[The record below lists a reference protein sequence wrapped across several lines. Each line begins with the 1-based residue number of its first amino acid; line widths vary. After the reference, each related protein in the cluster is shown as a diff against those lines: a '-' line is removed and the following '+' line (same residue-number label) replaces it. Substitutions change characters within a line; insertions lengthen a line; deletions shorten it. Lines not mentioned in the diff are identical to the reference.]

1 MAKDEQKVICYTNEL
16 VELIKEIG
24 QW

>member
-1 MAKDEQKVICYTNEL
+1 MAKDEQKVIYYTNEL